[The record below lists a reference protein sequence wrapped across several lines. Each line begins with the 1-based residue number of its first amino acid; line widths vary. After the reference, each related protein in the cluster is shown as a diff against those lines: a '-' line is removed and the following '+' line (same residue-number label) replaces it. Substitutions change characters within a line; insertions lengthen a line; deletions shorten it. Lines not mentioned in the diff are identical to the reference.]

1 MNNNNNTTT
10 TTESQ
15 IEPQVDTQV
24 DPQTE
29 PKADPKPSVSD
40 SEAKLIKEVMEK
52 KAQIKEQGEKIKEFE
67 AMMTELKALG
77 GIDAFKTMVEA
88 KKDAEKK
95 ALEER
100 GEWDKLKAQMADEH
114 AKATEGY
121 KTQIAE
127 LQSKLK
133 TEENKILEMTIGTAF
148 ANSKFITEKTVLPG
162 AKARS
167 LYGEYFEVSADGQV
181 VGYDKPR
188 GVAGR
193 VPLLDQMG
201 NNLSFETA
209 IEKIITLD
217 PDHESLMRARGAQGS
232 GSGSSGGVH
241 KKVEPQTRSLSG
253 LEMISSGLAT
263 FNK

>member
-1 MNNNNNTTT
+1 MNNNNNQTTPNVDPQ
-10 TTESQ
+10 TE
-15 IEPQVDTQV
+15 PQV

-29 PKADPKPSVSD
+29 PKADPKSTVSD

-67 AMMTELKALG
+67 AMMTEIKALG
-77 GIDAFKTMVEA
+77 GLDAFKTMVEA
-88 KKDAEKK
+88 KKDAETK
-95 ALEER
+95 ALEAK

-148 ANSKFITEKTVLPG
+148 ANSKFIAEKTVLPG

-167 LYGEYFEVSADGQV
+167 LYGEYFEVGANGQV

-188 GVAGR
+188 GVEGR

-201 NNLSFETA
+201 NNLAFETA

-217 PDHESLMRARGAQGS
+217 PDHESLMRARGSQGS
-232 GSGSSGGVH
+232 GSGSSGGIH
-241 KKVEPQTRSLSG
+241 KKTEAPIRAKSG
-253 LEMISSGLAT
+253 LELISSGLAT
-263 FNK
+263 FNQ